1 VTISTLDCALLSLSP
16 ANKGGK
22 LLVMSTNP
30 YRAQGS
36 RYPDDREEQIP
47 AVEGEEVHSG
57 PSFDQMSWAEIRDVH
72 GVATEGGRQVLGW
85 ALSILAIL
93 WTAYAAW
100 SAGRTQAAEPLTSP
114 QIAQWVALLTGPLAL
129 IGLGWLMFGRTRRK
143 ESEKFTRSVIAMR
156 TEARALQ
163 DVLAALQIQIAD
175 NHRSLGVMAGDL
187 MGLGDQAATRLG
199 HVTTQLNE
207 GSRTLA
213 EHGLALDRA
222 AEAARTD
229 IGVLLSDLPQA
240 EDSARR
246 MADTLREAGRT
257 ALQQASQFEAQVGQ
271 LSTQAQQANVIVSEA
286 SQRLLAN
293 LAQIETAGNT
303 AAASVSDAGGAT
315 RSMVEQLLAHSA
327 EALTEIRTG
336 VDAQAAA
343 VSALVAQSQAGIARA
358 GIDASEMLGE
368 RLASASATLDGL
380 TARIAEQERASQRL
394 IADLDTGMAA
404 LDERFMD
411 LARSGDE
418 RAGHVQT
425 ALNRL
430 RTELEELSA
439 TTSAQDSSLGGLAD
453 RTLRL
458 REGLDELGL
467 ALAGQMSATLGEAEA
482 GAARL
487 LASAE
492 AARPHIEQM
501 RDAAIEAEN
510 RIESGASNVETQQ
523 ERLATLMTSVDL
535 GVGQAEQR
543 LTELSA
549 AIAAASEEAGRLS
562 HETGPALVSAL
573 VQVREAASHAAER
586 AREAIAKVIP
596 ESASNMS
603 EATRQALEKAVRE
616 SVESKLAELDK
627 VAAHAVNTARE
638 ASDKL
643 TAQMLSI
650 GQSAVALEAHI
661 ERSREAQMKDSGEEF
676 ARRVA
681 LLMDAMNSAAI
692 DVQKILSDEI
702 DDKAWAHYLKGNRG
716 VFTRRAVRLLGG
728 TESRSIV
735 AQYESDPEFQ
745 NAVNHYVHDFEA
757 MLRRV
762 LAERD
767 GGMIAITLMSGDMG
781 KLYAALAQAVERKR

>member
-1 VTISTLDCALLSLSP
+1 
-16 ANKGGK
+16 
-22 LLVMSTNP
+22 MSTNP
-30 YRAQGS
+30 FRAHGD
-36 RYPDDREEQIP
+36 RYPYDPEDQIP
-47 AVEGEEVHSG
+47 TVEGEEVHSE
-57 PSFDQMSWAEIRDVH
+57 PQFDRMSWAEIRDVH

-85 ALSILAIL
+85 ALSIMALL
-93 WTAYAAW
+93 WTGYTAW
-100 SAGRTQAAEPLTSP
+100 SAGRALATEPLTSP
-114 QIAQWVALLTGPLAL
+114 QIAQWIAILAGPLAL
-129 IGLGWLMFGRTRRK
+129 MGLVWLMFGRTRRK
-143 ESEKFTRSVIAMR
+143 EAERFTRSVITMR

-163 DVLAALQIQIAD
+163 DVLAALQAQIAE

-199 HVTTQLNE
+199 NVTAQLNE
-207 GSRTLA
+207 GSRMLA
-213 EHGLALDRA
+213 EHGEALDRA
-222 AEAARTD
+222 AEVARAD
-229 IGVLLSDLPQA
+229 IGVLLADLPQA

-246 MADTLREAGRT
+246 MAETLREAGRT
-257 ALQQASQFEAQVGQ
+257 AIQQAGQFEAQVGS
-271 LSTQAQQANVIVSEA
+271 LSAQARQADTIVREA
-286 SQRLLAN
+286 SERLLAN
-293 LAQIETAGNT
+293 LAQIESAGS
-303 AAASVSDAGGAT
+303 AAVTSLSEAGEAT
-315 RSMVEQLLAHSA
+315 RSGIDALLAHSA

-336 VDAQAAA
+336 IDAQAAA
-343 VSALVAQSQAGIARA
+343 VSALVAQSQAGIGRA

-368 RLASASATLDGL
+368 RLASAGAALDGL
-380 TARIAEQERASQRL
+380 TSRIAEQERASQRL
-394 IADLDTGMAA
+394 IADLDSGLAA
-404 LDERFMD
+404 LDERFLD

-430 RTELEELSA
+430 RSELESLSA
-439 TTSAQDSSLGGLAD
+439 ATSSQDSSLDGLAD
-453 RTLRL
+453 RTQRL
-458 REGLDELGL
+458 REGLN
-467 ALAGQMSATLGEAEA
+467 ALSEVLIGQMSATLAEAEA

-492 AARPHIEQM
+492 AARPQLEQM
-501 RDAAIEAEN
+501 RDAAIEAET

-523 ERLATLMTSVDL
+523 ERLAALMTSVDL

-562 HETGPALVSAL
+562 NETGPALVSAL

-596 ESASNMS
+596 ESAGNMS
-603 EATRQALEKAVRE
+603 EATRAALEKAVRE
-616 SVESKLAELDK
+616 SVESKLAELDR
-627 VAAHAVNTARE
+627 VATRAVETARE
-638 ASDKL
+638 ASDRL

-676 ARRVA
+676 ARRVS
-681 LLMDAMNSAAI
+681 LLIDSMNSAAI

-702 DDKAWAHYLKGNRG
+702 DDKAWNHYLKGNRG

-728 TESRSIV
+728 TESRAIA
-735 AQYESDPEFQ
+735 AQYDSDPEFQ
-745 NAVNHYVHDFEA
+745 TAVNHFVHDFEA

-767 GGMIAITLMSGDMG
+767 GGMIAVTLMSSDMG
-781 KLYAALAQAVERKR
+781 KLYAALAQTAKRIRT

>member
-1 VTISTLDCALLSLSP
+1 
-16 ANKGGK
+16 
-22 LLVMSTNP
+22 MSTSP
-30 YRAQGS
+30 HRAQHDPQYG
-36 RYPDDREEQIP
+36 REEEIP
-47 AVEGEEVHSG
+47 MVEGEEVQSE
-57 PSFDQMSWAEIRDVH
+57 PRFDRMSWAEIRDVH

-85 ALSILAIL
+85 GLAILALL
-93 WTAYAAW
+93 WTAYTAW
-100 SAGRTQAAEPLTSP
+100 SAGRALATEPLTSP
-114 QIAQWVALLTGPLAL
+114 QIAQWIAILAGPMALM
-129 IGLGWLMFGRTRRK
+129 GLVWLMFGRTRRR
-143 ESEKFTRSVIAMR
+143 EAEKFTRSVITMR

-163 DVLAALQIQIAD
+163 DVLSALQTQIAE

-199 HVTTQLNE
+199 HITTQLNE

-213 EHGLALDRA
+213 EHGAALDRA

-229 IGVLLSDLPQA
+229 IGVLLTDLPQA

-246 MADTLREAGRT
+246 MADTLREAGRS
-257 ALQQASQFEAQVGQ
+257 AIEQAGQFEAQVGR
-271 LSTQAQQANVIVSEA
+271 LSTQAQQADAVVREA
-286 SQRLLAN
+286 SDRLLAN
-293 LAQIETAGNT
+293 LAQIESAGSAATASVATAG
-303 AAASVSDAGGAT
+303 DATKAT
-315 RSMVEQLLAHSA
+315 VDELLARSA

-336 VDAQAAA
+336 IDAQAAA
-343 VSALVAQSQAGIARA
+343 VAALVAQSQAGIGRA
-358 GIDASEMLGE
+358 GIDASELLGE
-368 RLASASATLDGL
+368 RLASAGTALDGL
-380 TARIAEQERASQRL
+380 TARIAEQERSSQRM
-394 IADLDTGMAA
+394 IADLDLGLAA

-418 RAGHVQT
+418 RASHVQT
-425 ALNRL
+425 ALGRL
-430 RTELEELSA
+430 RTELEGLSTA
-439 TTSAQDSSLGGLAD
+439 TSEQDSSLDGIAD
-453 RTLRL
+453 RTQRL
-458 REGLDELGL
+458 REGLDALGL
-467 ALAGQMSATLGEAEA
+467 VLTGQMTSTLGEAEA

-510 RIESGASNVETQQ
+510 RIESGASTVETQQ
-523 ERLATLMTSVDL
+523 ERLAALMTSVDL

-562 HETGPALVSAL
+562 NETGPALVSAL
-573 VQVREAASHAAER
+573 VQVREAAAHAAER

-596 ESASNMS
+596 ESAGNMS
-603 EATRQALEKAVRE
+603 EATSQALEKAVRD
-616 SVESKLAELDK
+616 SVESKLAELDQ
-627 VAAHAVNTARE
+627 VAAHAVERARE
-638 ASDKL
+638 ASDRL

-661 ERSREAQMKDSGEEF
+661 ERNREAQMKDSGEEF
-676 ARRVA
+676 ARRVS
-681 LLMDAMNSAAI
+681 LLMDSMNSAAI
-692 DVQKILSDEI
+692 DVQKILSDEV
-702 DDKAWAHYLKGNRG
+702 DDKSWNHYLKGNRG

-728 TESRSIV
+728 TESRAIL

-745 NAVNHYVHDFEA
+745 TAVNHYVHDFEA

-767 GGMIAITLMSGDMG
+767 GGMIAVTLMSSDMG
-781 KLYAALAQAVERKR
+781 KLYAALAQAVEKRR

>member
-1 VTISTLDCALLSLSP
+1 
-16 ANKGGK
+16 
-22 LLVMSTNP
+22 MSTNP
-30 YRAQGS
+30 FRAHGN
-36 RYPDDREEQIP
+36 RYPDDSHEEHIP
-47 AVEGEEVHSG
+47 TVEGEEVHSEPG
-57 PSFDQMSWAEIRDVH
+57 FDRMSWAEIRDVH

-85 ALSILAIL
+85 GLSILALL

-100 SAGRTQAAEPLTSP
+100 SAGRSLATEPMTSP
-114 QIAQWVALLTGPLAL
+114 QIAQWIAILTGPLAL
-129 IGLGWLMFGRTRRK
+129 VGLVWLMFGRTRRK
-143 ESEKFTRSVIAMR
+143 EAEKFTRSVIAMR

-163 DVLAALQIQIAD
+163 DVLGALQVQIAE

-199 HVTTQLNE
+199 NVTAQLNE

-213 EHGLALDRA
+213 EHGAALDRA
-222 AEAARTD
+222 AESARTD
-229 IGVLLSDLPQA
+229 LGVLLSDLPQA

-246 MADTLREAGRT
+246 MTETLREAGRT
-257 ALQQASQFEAQVGQ
+257 AIQQAGQFEAQVGN
-271 LSTQAQQANVIVSEA
+271 LSAQAQQADAIVRDASE
-286 SQRLLAN
+286 RLLAN
-293 LAQIETAGNT
+293 LNQIESAGTA
-303 AAASVSDAGGAT
+303 AAASVAEAGEAT
-315 RSMVEQLLAHSA
+315 RSGIDTLLARSA

-336 VDAQAAA
+336 IDAQAAT
-343 VSALVAQSQAGIARA
+343 VSALIAQSQAGIGRA
-358 GIDASEMLGE
+358 GIDASELLGE
-368 RLASASATLDGL
+368 RLASAGSALDGL
-380 TARIAEQERASQRL
+380 STRIAEQERASQRMM
-394 IADLDTGMAA
+394 ADLDMGLAA
-404 LDERFMD
+404 LDERFLD

-430 RTELEELSA
+430 RTELEELA
-439 TTSAQDSSLGGLAD
+439 TTTSAQDSSLEGLAD
-453 RTLRL
+453 RTTRL
-458 REGLDELGL
+458 RDGLDQLGI

-487 LASAE
+487 LSSAE

-501 RDAAIEAEN
+501 RDAAIEAET
-510 RIESGASNVETQQ
+510 RIESGASNVEVQQ
-523 ERLATLMTSVDL
+523 ERLAALMTSVDL

-549 AIAAASEEAGRLS
+549 AIAAASDEAGRLS
-562 HETGPALVSAL
+562 NETGPALVSAL

-596 ESASNMS
+596 ESAGNLS
-603 EATRQALEKAVRE
+603 EATRQALEKAVRD
-616 SVESKLAELDK
+616 SVESKLEELDR
-627 VAAHAVNTARE
+627 VATHAVETARE
-638 ASDKL
+638 ASDRL

-661 ERSREAQMKDSGEEF
+661 ERSREAQMKDTGEEF
-676 ARRVA
+676 ARRVS
-681 LLMDAMNSAAI
+681 LLMDAMHSAAI

-702 DDKAWAHYLKGNRG
+702 DDKAWNHYLKGNRG

-728 TESRSIV
+728 TESRAIL

-767 GGMIAITLMSGDMG
+767 GGMIAVTLMSSDMG
-781 KLYAALAQAVERKR
+781 KLYAALAQAVEKRR

>member
-1 VTISTLDCALLSLSP
+1 
-16 ANKGGK
+16 
-22 LLVMSTNP
+22 MSTSP
-30 YRAQGS
+30 YRAHHDPN
-36 RYPDDREEQIP
+36 RDYVEDIP
-47 AVEGEEVHSG
+47 TVEGEEVHAE
-57 PSFDQMSWAEIRDVH
+57 PQFDRLSWAEIRDVH
-72 GVATEGGRQVLGW
+72 GVASEGGRQVLGW
-85 ALSILAIL
+85 GLSILALL

-100 SAGRTQAAEPLTSP
+100 SAGRSLATEPLTSP
-114 QIAQWVALLTGPLAL
+114 QIAQWVAILAGPLAL
-129 IGLGWLMFGRTRRK
+129 VGLVWLMFGRTRRK
-143 ESEKFTRSVIAMR
+143 EAERFTRSVISMR

-163 DVLAALQIQIAD
+163 DVLAALQTQIAE

-187 MGLGDQAATRLG
+187 MGLGDQAASRLG
-199 HVTTQLNE
+199 NITEQLNQ

-213 EHGLALDRA
+213 EHGAALDRA
-222 AEAARTD
+222 AESARTD
-229 IGVLLSDLPQA
+229 IGILLSDLPEA

-246 MADTLREAGRT
+246 MAEQLRDAGRT
-257 ALQQASQFEAQVGQ
+257 AIEQAGNFEAQVSQ
-271 LSTQAQQANVIVSEA
+271 LSTKAQQADSIVHEA

-293 LAQIETAGNT
+293 LSHIETAGSA
-303 AAASVSDAGGAT
+303 AAASVAEAGSST
-315 RSMVEQLLAHSA
+315 RSMIDQLLAQSA
-327 EALTEIRTG
+327 DALTEIRTG
-336 VDAQAAA
+336 IDAQAAA
-343 VSALVAQSQAGIARA
+343 VSALLDQSQAGIGRA
-358 GIDASEMLGE
+358 GIDASELLGE
-368 RLASASATLDGL
+368 RLANAGAALDGL
-380 TARIAEQERASQRL
+380 TARIAEQERSSQRL
-394 IADLDTGMAA
+394 MADLDSGLAA
-404 LDERFMD
+404 LDDRFMD

-418 RAGHVQT
+418 RAGRVQT

-439 TTSAQDSSLGGLAD
+439 TTTVQDSSLEGLAD
-453 RTLRL
+453 RTQRL
-458 REGLDELGL
+458 RDGLDELGIT
-467 ALAGQMSATLGEAEA
+467 LAGQMSTTLGEAEA

-523 ERLATLMTSVDL
+523 ERLAALMTSVDL
-535 GVGQAEQR
+535 GVSQAEQR

-562 HETGPALVSAL
+562 NETGPALVTAL

-596 ESASNMS
+596 ESAGNMS

-616 SVESKLAELDK
+616 SVESKLVELDR
-627 VAAHAVNTARE
+627 VATHAVDTARE
-638 ASDKL
+638 ASDRL

-661 ERSREAQMKDSGEEF
+661 ERSREAQMKDTGEEF

-681 LLMDAMNSAAI
+681 LLMDAMHSAAI

-702 DDKAWAHYLKGNRG
+702 DDKAWNHYLKGNRG

-728 TESRSIV
+728 TESRAIA
-735 AQYESDPEFQ
+735 AQYETDLEFQ

-762 LAERD
+762 LAERE
-767 GGMIAITLMSGDMG
+767 GGMIAVTLMSSDMG
-781 KLYAALAQAVERKR
+781 KLYAALAQAVEKRR